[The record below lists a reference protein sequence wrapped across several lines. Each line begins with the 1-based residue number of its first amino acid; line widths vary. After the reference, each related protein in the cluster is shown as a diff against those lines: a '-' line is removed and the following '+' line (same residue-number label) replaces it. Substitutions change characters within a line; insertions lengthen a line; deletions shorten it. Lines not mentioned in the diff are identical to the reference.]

1 MPQEETFYLLKIE
14 ERDYYIPYTA
24 PKEEKINTK
33 IHLHVLHVCSTST
46 YYTNIV
52 PYL

>member
-14 ERDYYIPYTA
+14 ERDCYIPYTA

-33 IHLHVLHVCSTST
+33 IHLHGLHVCSTST
-46 YYTNIV
+46 IQ
-52 PYL
+52 